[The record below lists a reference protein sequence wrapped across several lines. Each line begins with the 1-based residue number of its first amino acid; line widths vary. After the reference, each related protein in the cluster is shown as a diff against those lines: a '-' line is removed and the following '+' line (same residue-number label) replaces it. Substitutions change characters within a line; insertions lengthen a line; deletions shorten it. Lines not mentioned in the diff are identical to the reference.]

1 QPAGHHALAQVRRK
15 RARPRDHALGVV
27 ARHLRIRRAR
37 RRGQDALLDVD
48 EAEIVRIGLAVGDA
62 DEHRVA
68 QTAERAATFHPIG
81 GIQHF
86 DPVVVATA
94 LERRDELAGAVAFQ
108 QLFEGFSLRLRERP
122 ESLPE
127 RDRGLYVL
135 DPLLS
140 QLPPLAVN
148 ARSRTSRISF
158 GRWFFSVWPPNRPAS
173 AAS

>member
-1 QPAGHHALAQVRRK
+1 SRLSWSISILRSCGINSRTVTLLSNSRPAIMRSPKFGES
-15 RARPRDHALGVV
+15 
-27 ARHLRIRRAR
+27 AR
-37 RRGQDALLDVD
+37 RRRQDALLDVD

-68 QTAERAATFHPIG
+68 QAAERAATFHPIG

-108 QLFEGFSLRLRERP
+108 QLFERFSLRLRERP

-148 ARSRTSRISF
+148 RA
-158 GRWFFSVWPPNRPAS
+158 V
-173 AAS
+173 